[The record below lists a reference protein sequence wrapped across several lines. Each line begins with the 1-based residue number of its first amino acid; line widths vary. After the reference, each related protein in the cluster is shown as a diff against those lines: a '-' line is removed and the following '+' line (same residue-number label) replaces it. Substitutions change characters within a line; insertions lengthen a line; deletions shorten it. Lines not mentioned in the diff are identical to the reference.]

1 MIGKRKSPN
10 KGTLNSELMQRID
23 NMDDKLDF
31 DPYQAIKRTTMET
44 DELFNDTTYDNAK
57 NEEEESGGSSTVI
70 VIGIIVGMLMAIT
83 LGGLLFF
90 ALQ

>member
-23 NMDDKLDF
+23 NMDDKMDF

-44 DELFNDTTYDNAK
+44 DELFNDDTYDK
-57 NEEEESGGSSTVI
+57 SKEEEDESSGGSAVVIGVI
-70 VIGIIVGMLMAIT
+70 VGIMMAVT
-83 LGGLLFF
+83 LGGILFF
-90 ALQ
+90 VL